1 MDGREVNRRHPAGS
15 ESDSESDWSRRVRP
29 ATPGQGT
36 WLAGLPG
43 ILFLGLL
50 VLAPLVIIVI
60 YSFLS
65 RAKFGVGVKWTFDIT
80 PYLDLLYSESLA
92 GGRAFDPTYLQII
105 LNSFWFSLIT
115 TVVCIVLSVPI
126 AVWMATRPAAWRTA
140 LVFIVTIPFWTSLL
154 IRTYAFVIIL
164 NDNGPIN
171 GSLQFLGIIGSPIGM
186 LYTPF
191 ATVVGLVYSFLP
203 FMILPIYASAERFD
217 FRLAEAA
224 YDLGANRW
232 TVLRRIVVP
241 AIRPGIFAGSLLVFI
256 PALGSFLAP
265 ELLGGG
271 KTSMIANVIA
281 AQFGASRNWPFGA
294 ALSVLLLVIS
304 MLILVAFAVVA
315 RRARRQQG
323 VNAWESLL

>member
-1 MDGREVNRRHPAGS
+1 MAR
-15 ESDSESDWSRRVRP
+15 
-29 ATPGQGT
+29 ATPKSSARAGQGS
-36 WLAGLPG
+36 WWAGMPG
-43 ILFLGLL
+43 LLYLVLL

-65 RAKFGVGVKWTFDIT
+65 RAKLGVGVKWVFTVQ
-80 PYLDLLYSESLA
+80 PYVELFYSESLS
-92 GGRAFDPTYLQII
+92 GVRSFDPTYLQIFF
-105 LNSFWFSLIT
+105 NSVLYSLAT
-115 TVVCIVLSVPI
+115 ALVCLVLSVPI
-126 AVWMATRPAAWRTA
+126 ALWIATRPPRWRTL
-140 LVFIVTIPFWTSLL
+140 LVFLVTIPFWTSLL

-171 GSLQFLGIIGSPIGM
+171 GALQGLGILGQPIPM

-224 YDLGANRW
+224 YDLGATKM
-232 TVLRRIVVP
+232 TVLRRIVLP
-241 AIRPGIFAGSLLVFI
+241 AVRPGIIAGLILVFI
-256 PALGSFLAP
+256 PALGSYLAP

-271 KTSMIANVIA
+271 KTSMIANIIA

-294 ALSVLLLVIS
+294 ALSVLVLVLV
-304 MLILVAFAVVA
+304 MLTLVVFAVAA
-315 RRARRQQG
+315 RRTSRRGNGQ
-323 VNAWESLL
+323 SLEALL

>member
-1 MDGREVNRRHPAGS
+1 MTVTQEQGS
-15 ESDSESDWSRRVRP
+15 EAAAPP
-29 ATPGQGT
+29 ADRGRAGQGSR
-36 WLAGLPG
+36 WAAIPG
-43 ILFLGLL
+43 IVYLIAL
-50 VLAPLVIIVI
+50 VLAPLIIIVI

-65 RAKFGVGVKWTFDIT
+65 RAKFGVGVRWEFSFT
-80 PYLDLLYSESLA
+80 PYLDLLFSESLA
-92 GGRAFDPTYLQII
+92 GGRSFDPTYLQII
-105 LNSFWFSLIT
+105 GNSFWYSLLT
-115 TVVCIVLSVPI
+115 TVACLVLAIPI
-126 AVWMATRPAAWRTA
+126 AVWMATRPEHRRTL
-140 LVFIVTIPFWTSLL
+140 LVFLVTIPFFTSLL

-171 GSLQFLGIIGSPIGM
+171 GLLTGIGLIGEPLPM

-191 ATVVGLVYSFLP
+191 ATVVGLVYTFLP

-217 FRLAEAA
+217 FRLAEAG

-232 TVLRRIVVP
+232 AVLRRIVLPSV
-241 AIRPGIFAGSLLVFI
+241 RPGVIAGVLLVFI

-294 ALSVLLLVIS
+294 ALSVLLLVIT
-304 MLILVAFAVVA
+304 LLVLVGFALVA
-315 RRARRQQG
+315 RRTARRG
-323 VNAWESLL
+323 GGSAWDSLL

>member
-1 MDGREVNRRHPAGS
+1 MTTREQAPKRV
-15 ESDSESDWSRRVRP
+15 ESRT
-29 ATPGQGT
+29 AGQGS
-36 WLAGLPG
+36 WWAGIPG
-43 ILFLGLL
+43 IAYLIAL
-50 VLAPLVIIVI
+50 VLGPIVIIVI

-65 RAKFGVGVKWTFDIT
+65 RAKFGVGVKWSFSIT
-80 PYLDLLYSESLA
+80 PYLDLFFGESLA
-92 GGRAFDPTYLQII
+92 GGRTFDPTYLEII
-105 LNSFWFSLIT
+105 ANSFWYSLIT
-115 TVVCIVLSVPI
+115 SVACLVLSIPVAI
-126 AVWMATRPAAWRTA
+126 WMATRPERVRTL
-140 LVFIVTIPFWTSLL
+140 LVFLVTIPFWTSLL
-154 IRTYAFVIIL
+154 IRTYSFIIIL

-171 GSLQFLGIIGSPIGM
+171 WVLQAIHVISEPIGM

-191 ATVVGLVYSFLP
+191 ATVLGLVYTFLP

-232 TVLRRIVVP
+232 TVLTRIVLPSV
-241 AIRPGIFAGSLLVFI
+241 RPGIVAGTLLVFI

-294 ALSVLLLVIS
+294 ALSVLLLVIT
-304 MLILVAFAVVA
+304 LLVLLVFAFVA
-315 RRARRQQG
+315 RRAAKAAG
-323 VNAWESLL
+323 NANWESLL

>member
-1 MDGREVNRRHPAGS
+1 MSTPAKGS
-15 ESDSESDWSRRVRP
+15 FASRR
-29 ATPGQGT
+29 AGQGS
-36 WLAGLPG
+36 WWAGFPGLAYL
-43 ILFLGLL
+43 ILL
-50 VLAPLVIIVI
+50 VLGPMIIIGI

-65 RAKFGVGVKWTFDIT
+65 RAKFGVGVKWTFSLT
-80 PYLDLLYSESLA
+80 PYQDLLFSESLS
-92 GGRAFDPTYLQII
+92 GGRSFDPTYLQII
-105 LNSFWFSLIT
+105 LNSAWYSLLT
-115 TVVCIVLSVPI
+115 TVICIVLSIPI
-126 AVWMATRPAAWRTA
+126 AVWIATRAPRHRTA
-140 LVFIVTIPFWTSLL
+140 LVFCVTIPFWTSLL
-154 IRTYAFVIIL
+154 IRTYAFIIIL

-171 GSLQFLGIIGSPIGM
+171 GTLQFLHLIGTPIGM

-232 TVLRRIVVP
+232 TVLRRIVLP
-241 AIRPGIFAGSLLVFI
+241 SIRPGIVAGSLLVFI

-294 ALSVLLLVIS
+294 ALSVLLLVIT
-304 MLILVAFAVVA
+304 MLVLVVFAVIA
-315 RRARRQQG
+315 RRGSRSQPG
-323 VNAWESLL
+323 SAWESLL

>member
-1 MDGREVNRRHPAGS
+1 MADQVTQQAE
-15 ESDSESDWSRRVRP
+15 RP
-29 ATPGQGT
+29 ATGRAGQGS

-43 ILFLGLL
+43 IAFLGLL

-65 RAKFGVGVKWTFDIT
+65 RAKFGVGVKWTFDVT

-92 GGRAFDPTYLQII
+92 GGRSFDPTYLQII
-105 LNSFWFSLIT
+105 LNSFWYSLIT
-115 TVVCIVLSVPI
+115 TLVCIVLSIPI
-126 AVWMATRPAAWRTA
+126 AVWMATRPPAWRTA

-171 GSLQFLGIIGSPIGM
+171 GSLQFLGVIGSPIGM

-224 YDLGANRW
+224 YDLGASRW
-232 TVLRRIVVP
+232 TVLRRIVLP
-241 AIRPGIFAGSLLVFI
+241 SIRPGVIAGSLLVFI

-294 ALSVLLLVIS
+294 ALSVLLLVIA
-304 MLILVAFAVVA
+304 MLILVVFAVVA
-315 RRARRQQG
+315 GRVRRQQG
-323 VNAWESLL
+323 GNAWESLL

>member
-1 MDGREVNRRHPAGS
+1 MARESTKARA
-15 ESDSESDWSRRVRP
+15 
-29 ATPGQGT
+29 GQGS
-36 WLAGLPG
+36 WWARLPG
-43 ILFLGLL
+43 LAYLVAL

-65 RAKFGVGVKWTFDIT
+65 RAKLGVGVKWEFTVQ
-80 PYLDLLYSESLA
+80 PYIDLFYSESLP
-92 GGRAFDPTYLQII
+92 GERTFDPTYLQIFF
-105 LNSFWFSLIT
+105 NSVLYSLVTAI
-115 TVVCIVLSVPI
+115 VCLVLSIPI
-126 AVWMATRPAAWRTA
+126 ALWIATRSPKWRTL
-140 LVFIVTIPFWTSLL
+140 LVFLVTIPFWTSLL

-171 GSLQFLGIIGSPIGM
+171 GALTGLGILGEPIPM

-191 ATVVGLVYSFLP
+191 ATIVGLVYSFLP

-224 YDLGANRW
+224 YDLGATKGR
-232 TVLRRIVVP
+232 VLLRIVMP
-241 AIRPGIFAGSLLVFI
+241 AVRPGIIAGLILVFI

-294 ALSVLLLVIS
+294 ALSVMVLVIV
-304 MLILVAFAVVA
+304 MLALVAFAVVA
-315 RRARRQQG
+315 RRSSRRGSQQSL
-323 VNAWESLL
+323 ESLL

>member
-1 MDGREVNRRHPAGS
+1 MSKEVRAQPRRA
-15 ESDSESDWSRRVRP
+15 
-29 ATPGQGT
+29 GQGS
-36 WLAGLPG
+36 WWAGLPG
-43 ILFLGLL
+43 LSYLVLL
-50 VLAPLVIIVI
+50 VLAPLIII
-60 YSFLS
+60 ALYSFLS
-65 RAKFGVGVKWTFDIT
+65 RAKFGVGVKWTFSPT
-80 PYLDLLYSESLA
+80 AYLDLLFSESLA

-105 LNSFWFSLIT
+105 LNSFWYSLVT
-115 TVVCIVLSVPI
+115 TIVCILLSIPI
-126 AVWMATRPAAWRTA
+126 AVWIATRSPAHRTA
-140 LVFIVTIPFWTSLL
+140 LVFLVTIPFWTSLL

-164 NDNGPIN
+164 NDNGPVN
-171 GSLQFLGIIGSPIGM
+171 GVLQSLHLIGSPIGM

-191 ATVVGLVYSFLP
+191 ATVIGLVYSFLP

-232 TVLRRIVVP
+232 TVLRRILLP
-241 AIRPGIFAGSLLVFI
+241 AIRPGIIAGSLLVFI

-294 ALSVLLLVIS
+294 ALSVLLLVIT
-304 MLILVAFAVVA
+304 LLVLVGFAILA
-315 RRARRQQG
+315 RRGRRQQAG
-323 VNAWESLL
+323 STWESLL

>member
-1 MDGREVNRRHPAGS
+1 VTIQEKAPKSV
-15 ESDSESDWSRRVRP
+15 ESRT
-29 ATPGQGT
+29 AGQGS
-36 WLAGLPG
+36 WWAGIPG
-43 ILFLGLL
+43 IAYLIAL
-50 VLAPLVIIVI
+50 VLGPIVIIVI

-65 RAKFGVGVKWTFDIT
+65 RAKFGVGVKWVFSVSA
-80 PYLDLLYSESLA
+80 YQDLFFGESLA
-92 GGRAFDPTYLQII
+92 GGRTFDPTYLQII
-105 LNSFWFSLIT
+105 GNSFWYSLIT
-115 TVVCIVLSVPI
+115 SVACLVLSIPVAI
-126 AVWMATRPAAWRTA
+126 WMATRPERMRTL
-140 LVFIVTIPFWTSLL
+140 LVFLVTIPFWTSLL
-154 IRTYAFVIIL
+154 IRTYSFIIIL

-171 GSLQFLGIIGSPIGM
+171 WALKSLHIITEPISM

-191 ATVVGLVYSFLP
+191 ATVLGLVYTFLP

-232 TVLRRIVVP
+232 TVLSRIVLPSV
-241 AIRPGIFAGSLLVFI
+241 RPGIVAGTLLVFI

-294 ALSVLLLVIS
+294 ALSVLLLVIT
-304 MLILVAFAVVA
+304 LLVLVVFAVVA
-315 RRARRQQG
+315 RRASKAAG
-323 VNAWESLL
+323 NANWESLL

>member
-1 MDGREVNRRHPAGS
+1 MAAPA
-15 ESDSESDWSRRVRP
+15 EEAHLP
-29 ATPGQGT
+29 ATAASTDSHVGQGS
-36 WLAGLPG
+36 WWAGVPG
-43 ILFLGLL
+43 VAYLMAL
-50 VLAPLVIIVI
+50 VLGPMVIIVI

-65 RAKFGVGVKWTFDIT
+65 RAKFGVGVKWSFSFT
-80 PYLDLLYSESLA
+80 PYLDLLFSESLA
-92 GGRAFDPTYLQII
+92 GGRAFDPTYVEII
-105 LNSFWFSLIT
+105 ANSFLYSLIT
-115 TVVCIVLSVPI
+115 SATCLVLSVPI
-126 AVWMATRPAAWRTA
+126 AVWMATRPEHRRTA
-140 LVFIVTIPFWTSLL
+140 LVFLVTIPFWTSLL

-171 GSLQFLGIIGSPIGM
+171 GVLEAIHLISNPISM

-191 ATVVGLVYSFLP
+191 ATVVGLVYTFLP

-232 TVLRRIVVP
+232 TVLLRIVLP
-241 AIRPGIFAGSLLVFI
+241 SIRPGIIAGMLLVFI

-294 ALSVLLLVIS
+294 ALSVLLLVIT
-304 MLILVAFAVVA
+304 MLILVVFAAVA
-315 RRARRQQG
+315 KRASKAGGSQG
-323 VNAWESLL
+323 WEDML

>member
-1 MDGREVNRRHPAGS
+1 MQEKAPDRARQA
-15 ESDSESDWSRRVRP
+15 
-29 ATPGQGT
+29 GQGS
-36 WLAGLPG
+36 WWAGFPG
-43 ILFLGLL
+43 LLYLVLL
-50 VLAPLVIIVI
+50 VLAPMVIIVI

-65 RAKFGVGVKWTFDIT
+65 RAQFGVGVKWTFSIT
-80 PYLDLLYSESLA
+80 PYLDLLFSESLL
-92 GGRAFDPTYLQII
+92 GGRSFDPTYLQII
-105 LNSFWFSLIT
+105 LNSFWYAVIT
-115 TVVCIVLSVPI
+115 SVACIVLSVPVAI
-126 AVWMATRPAAWRTA
+126 WMATRSPRHRTA
-140 LVFIVTIPFWTSLL
+140 LVFLVTIPFWTSLL

-171 GSLQFLGIIGSPIGM
+171 GSLQFLHLISSPLGL

-191 ATVVGLVYSFLP
+191 ATVIGLVYSFLP

-232 TVLRRIVVP
+232 TVLWRIVIP
-241 AIRPGIFAGSLLVFI
+241 SIRPGIVAGSLLVFI

-294 ALSVLLLVIS
+294 ALSVLLLVVTL
-304 MLILVAFAVVA
+304 LILLVFVLVQRRSA
-315 RRARRQQG
+315 RTSG
-323 VNAWESLL
+323 SGSWESLL